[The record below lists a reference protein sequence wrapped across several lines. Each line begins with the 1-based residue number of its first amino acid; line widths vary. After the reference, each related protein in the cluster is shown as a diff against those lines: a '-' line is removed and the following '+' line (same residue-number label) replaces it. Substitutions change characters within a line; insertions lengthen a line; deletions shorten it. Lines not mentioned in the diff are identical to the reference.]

1 MTFKQL
7 IQLEDAAKEVWVIS
21 PYLHYDVEDQN
32 FSEIVS
38 VNLGENT
45 KYKYI
50 VPAHKAVLKNI
61 QAYKKKYG
69 LSEVEVDQRF
79 LVLPENDF
87 MPFVLEIAIY
97 DANTQCI
104 ACAAPPTEG
113 GNEVIKF
120 TEEASKDMATQFK
133 SIWKKYKRASL

>member
-7 IQLEDAAKEVWVIS
+7 IKLEDAAKEVWVIS
-21 PYLHYDVEDQN
+21 PFLHYDIEDNN

-38 VNLGENT
+38 VNLGQNT

-50 VPAHKAVLKNI
+50 VPATKGVLKNI
-61 QAYKKKYG
+61 DTYKKKYK
-69 LSEVEVDQRF
+69 LNDVEVDQRF

-87 MPFVLEIAIY
+87 IPFVLEIAVY
-97 DANTQCI
+97 DASTDCI

-113 GNEVIKF
+113 GLEVIKF
-120 TEEASKDMATQFK
+120 TEEASQNMANQFRA
-133 SIWKKYKRASL
+133 IWKKYKRVSL

>member
-21 PYLHYDVEDQN
+21 PYLHYDIEDQN

-50 VPAHKAVLKNI
+50 VPATKTVLKNI
-61 QAYKKKYG
+61 QTYQKKYG
-69 LSEVEVDQRF
+69 LSESDLSQRF

-120 TEEASKDMATQFK
+120 TETAAKEMAAQFK
-133 SIWKKYKRASL
+133 SIWKKYKRTAL

>member
-1 MTFKQL
+1 MTYKQL
-7 IQLEDAAKEVWVIS
+7 IKMEDEAKEVWVVS
-21 PYLHYDVEDQN
+21 PFLHYDVEDKT

-38 VNLGENT
+38 VNLGQNT

-50 VPAHKAVLKNI
+50 VPANKTVLKNI
-61 QAYKKKYG
+61 DTYKKKYA
-69 LSEVEVDQRF
+69 LKDEDINQRF

-104 ACAAPPTEG
+104 ACAAPSIDG
-113 GNEVIKF
+113 ANEVIRF
-120 TEEASKDMATQFK
+120 TDDAAKNMASSFRD
-133 SIWKKYKRASL
+133 IWKKYKRVKL